1 MASAAPVRSWD
12 RWTTRHSPRRANDS
26 TGWLP
31 ARRGFRVT
39 TRFDVAHRGR
49 DAAPMH
55 DDLAAATDPVRRP
68 RGFDRLTSRL
78 LAAVFVILAVVYV
91 VWDALHL
98 TIPPTATVPDY
109 VVYVLQAVPSVA
121 AILLPAAIIWR
132 HPDAW
137 NTVRTILF
145 GAILY
150 AAVQALLVLADPLQ
164 GFFESLTPASQ
175 DLPFL
180 VPAAATYDT
189 LISLVAA
196 FGLGYIAV
204 GLSIARRYTDTGS
217 RWVTG
222 WFVPVATVFAT
233 VVGVLAVARIDF
245 GGTPMTPPLAIYLA
259 SSVILG
265 VVRIVIWAFLSAV
278 VTRGWLEGEEPRS
291 GWALASIG
299 TWLVLL
305 TLLIVNLTGVI
316 EVPEGTVGTG
326 LGYVIVSAYAV
337 GHLLLLFAF
346 LVGLPMIEVA
356 GTADDADDADDDGLE
371 DDEGDEDDE
380 DVFGDDDF
388 EDEDVEDVEAE
399 DIEG

>member
-1 MASAAPVRSWD
+1 
-12 RWTTRHSPRRANDS
+12 
-26 TGWLP
+26 
-31 ARRGFRVT
+31 
-39 TRFDVAHRGR
+39 
-49 DAAPMH
+49 MH
-55 DDLAAATDPVRRP
+55 DDIAAATDPVRRP

-222 WFVPVATVFAT
+222 WFVPVATVFGT
-233 VVGVLAVARIDF
+233 VVGVLAVSRIDL
-245 GGTPMTPPLAIYLA
+245 GGTPMTPALALYLA

-265 VVRIVIWAFLSAV
+265 VLRIVVWAFLASV
-278 VTRGWLEGEEPRS
+278 VTRGWLEREEPRT
-291 GWALASIG
+291 GWGLASLSTAFVLVALA
-299 TWLVLL
+299 L
-305 TLLIVNLTGVI
+305 VNLSGVVQFGNDAFGTGV
-316 EVPEGTVGTG
+316 
-326 LGYVIVSAYAV
+326 GYVIVTAYAA
-337 GHLLLLFAF
+337 GHLLLLAAF
-346 LVGLPMIEVA
+346 LVGLPEVDVIE
-356 GTADDADDADDDGLE
+356 DADDDGLE
-371 DDEGDEDDE
+371 SPEG
-380 DVFGDDDF
+380 
-388 EDEDVEDVEAE
+388 
-399 DIEG
+399 EGVLARD